1 MRKTLIAMG
10 AAVLLLLTA
19 CQVNWTSDNG
29 TQGSV
34 SCPPIP
40 TQVTVVQTFSCTGV
54 VSPSSTVLPTTM
66 TPVTTS
72 TSTTSLPSPSTY
84 PTVATT
90 GVSANQGFVE
100 HNGDLT
106 LTQSGSYDR
115 LHVFGSL
122 IVNAPNVHLTNS
134 WVEGSAGTEEAI
146 VNNGVGFTLT
156 DVTIGKTTGCNPQPG
171 IGEHDYTA
179 LRVRIQSMGD
189 GFRVSGNNVTATN
202 SYVQT
207 CDDANNHDDGMQAY
221 CPGTTCSNV
230 MFKHNYLS
238 VYGTRNYTAPL
249 FGGSNPGGSNGQLA
263 NSVFNDN
270 LLNGGVFSLYLY
282 SSTLQVT
289 NNKIINGHWTYAP
302 IDASSCVGFANN
314 TIVTVDVNNNI
325 TRTIGPANCA

>member
-10 AAVLLLLTA
+10 AAVLLLLAA
-19 CQVNWTSDNG
+19 CQVQWTSDNG
-29 TQGSV
+29 TVGSV

-40 TQVTVVQTFSCTGV
+40 TAPTAAQTFSCTGS
-54 VSPSSTVLPTTM
+54 VSPSSAAPPTT
-66 TPVTTS
+66 TTLGTTS
-72 TSTTSLPSPSTY
+72 TTTTGSPSPATY

-90 GVSANQGFVE
+90 GAPANTGFVE

-122 IVNAPNVHLTNS
+122 TISAANVRLTNS

-146 VNNGVGFTLT
+146 VNNGSGFTLT
-156 DVTIGKTTGCNPQPG
+156 DVTIGKASGCNPQPG
-171 IGEHDYTA
+171 IGEHDYVAT
-179 LRVRIQSMGD
+179 RVRIQGMGD
-189 GFRVSGNNVTATN
+189 GFRVSGNNVTATD

-221 CPGTTCSNV
+221 CPGFTCSNV
-230 MFKHNYLS
+230 TMRHNYLS

-263 NSVFNDN
+263 NSVFDNN
-270 LLNGGVFSLYLY
+270 LLNGGVFSIYLY
-282 SSTLQVT
+282 SSTLKVT

-302 IDASSCVGFANN
+302 IDANSCVGFTNN

-325 TRTIGPANCA
+325 TSTIGPATCQ